1 MVATAA
7 MVQSSAAM
15 LRVVLGGVEELG
27 LIGGPADLDVAQ
39 RLAPRELGKGQ
50 DAKHIGTAQR
60 AHSRIARVPFDDAS
74 ERLPRY
80 ELHDLREQ
88 RLAHLHASLR
98 VVHSSE
104 HRNLARLNSN
114 RGHP

>member
-1 MVATAA
+1 MHFEWNFRRMRGPVAFCIKLRLPRCAVRKA
-7 MVQSSAAM
+7 SAW
-15 LRVVLGGVEELG
+15 
-27 LIGGPADLDVAQ
+27 PS
-39 RLAPRELGKGQ
+39 
-50 DAKHIGTAQR
+50 GTAQR

-88 RLAHLHASLR
+88 RLAHVHASLR
-98 VVHSSE
+98 VVHSPE